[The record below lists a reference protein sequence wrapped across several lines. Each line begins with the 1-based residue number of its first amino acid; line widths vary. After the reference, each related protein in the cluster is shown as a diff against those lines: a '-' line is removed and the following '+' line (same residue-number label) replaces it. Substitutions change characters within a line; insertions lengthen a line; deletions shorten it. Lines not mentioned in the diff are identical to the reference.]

1 MILDPTSGPQ
11 KMKIFAVTTISLFC
25 LESSRDCSRWFWGGS
40 GVVWGCPEI
49 VLGSFQGR
57 FGVVLE
63 SFWAHFGV
71 VLGSFWGRFGAFWSI
86 FRAFWIVLGSFWS
99 VLARPVGVLHHFW
112 PKQKSHRR
120 TTSNSR
126 AQHENRARNTQIT
139 PATSRERARRRT
151 RSRVGR
157 SGVAQWARS
166 RKSVFAMC
174 APSVYETAALPHPF
188 LLFSERARDPL

>member
-1 MILDPTSGPQ
+1 M
-11 KMKIFAVTTISLFC
+11 
-25 LESSRDCSRWFWGGS
+25 
-40 GVVWGCPEI
+40 
-49 VLGSFQGR
+49 VLGSSGAVLRSFWDRSRVVSGSFWSR
-57 FGVVLE
+57 SGLILGSFWGHFGVVLE
-63 SFWAHFGV
+63 RSGI
-71 VLGSFWGRFGAFWSI
+71 VLEHSGGRSGAFCCRSGAFWGRFGAFWSI

-151 RSRVGR
+151 RSRVSR